1 MKEVQR
7 TDYIQW
13 LDRKK
18 GNGLIK
24 IITGVRRCGKSYLL
38 FTLFRRHLVEQG
50 IGEDHIVALALDDFA
65 NKQYQDAEALYKY
78 VKSKITDDDQ
88 YYVLLDEI
96 QLVTDFEAVLN
107 GFLHIPNI
115 DIYVTGS
122 NSKFLSSD
130 IVTEFRGR
138 GDEIRVYPFSFAEVH
153 EIFEGDKHRA
163 WSAYCR
169 YGGMPLVWAASTNQD
184 REQYLKNLFE
194 QVYISDIIN
203 RHDLRGKSEIGYIVN
218 ILASSVGSL
227 TNPLRLTNTFKSE
240 LELSIS
246 QNTVN
251 SYIEYLVDSFLIEK
265 VNRYDV
271 KGLRYISSPLKYYF
285 TDVGLRNARLNF
297 RQQDDSHI
305 MENIIYNELLRRRFS
320 VDVGCVTVNVKAED
334 GKIVRKQL
342 EVDFIAN
349 SGDKRYYIQS
359 AFDVPTIEKREQE
372 ERSLLNI
379 NDSFKKIIVQ
389 QSIVEPWHSQQGVL
403 YIGIE
408 DFLLNAESMDL

>member
-1 MKEVQR
+1 M
-7 TDYIQW
+7 
-13 LDRKK
+13 
-18 GNGLIK
+18 
-24 IITGVRRCGKSYLL
+24 
-38 FTLFRRHLVEQG
+38 
-50 IGEDHIVALALDDFA
+50 
-65 NKQYQDAEALYKY
+65 
-78 VKSKITDDDQ
+78 
-88 YYVLLDEI
+88 
-96 QLVTDFEAVLN
+96 
-107 GFLHIPNI
+107 
-115 DIYVTGS
+115 
-122 NSKFLSSD
+122 
-130 IVTEFRGR
+130 
-138 GDEIRVYPFSFAEVH
+138 
-153 EIFEGDKHRA
+153 
-163 WSAYCR
+163 
-169 YGGMPLVWAASTNQD
+169 
-184 REQYLKNLFE
+184 
-194 QVYISDIIN
+194 
-203 RHDLRGKSEIGYIVN
+203 
-218 ILASSVGSL
+218 
-227 TNPLRLTNTFKSE
+227 TNTFKSE
-240 LELSIS
+240 LGLSIS

-251 SYIEYLVDSFLIEK
+251 SYIEYLVDSFLIGK

-285 TDVGLRNARLNF
+285 TDVGMRNARLNF

-320 VDVGCVTVNVKAED
+320 VDVGCVTVNVKAEN
-334 GKIVRKQL
+334 GKMVRKQL

>member
-38 FTLFRRHLVEQG
+38 FTLFKRHLVEQG
-50 IGEDHIVALALDDFA
+50 IGEDHIVALALDDFT
-65 NKQYQDAEALYKY
+65 NRQYQDADTLYKY
-78 VKSKITDDDQ
+78 VKSRITDDDQ

-96 QLVTDFEAVLN
+96 QLVTGFEAVLN

-240 LELSIS
+240 LGLSIS

-305 MENIIYNELLRRRFS
+305 MENIIEITINEVEQGGR
-320 VDVGCVTVNVKAED
+320 K
-334 GKIVRKQL
+334 VRKQL

-359 AFDVPTIEKREQE
+359 AFDVPTTEKREQE